1 MRTMRTLLDPTSERA
16 PVERQL
22 APRLPGLE
30 GRRLGLLDISKR
42 MGDVFLDR
50 LAELLEAREVEVLRF
65 RKPTYTKP
73 APPDLRREIGERCE
87 AVVVALAD

>member
-1 MRTMRTLLDPTSERA
+1 MSARDQMLARVRAAIAPLAGASEPILRDYRA
-16 PVERQL
+16 STE
-22 APRLPGLE
+22 E
-30 GRRLGLLDISKR
+30 GI
-42 MGDVFLDR
+42 DVFLDR
-50 LAELLEAREVEVLRF
+50 LAGLLEARGVEVLRF